1 MRVHPSSICD
11 NLRLTMKLVTVSEMQ
26 AAEQSSGVPI
36 PQLMENAGLTVAQ
49 EAWLLLGEL
58 AERRILVLCGP
69 GNNGGD
75 GLVAARHLK
84 EWAADVIAALLV
96 PRPEGDANLQQLLER
111 DVPVITLTEDGA
123 WKRLDDAL
131 GGAELVIDA
140 LLGTGRAREIEGDL
154 AAVLDRLRN
163 ARARRLPPRLLA
175 VDLPTGLDADTG
187 AIDPHSVAADHT
199 VTFQWSKIGLHV
211 LPGTQYAGRVEVVDI
226 GIPSLPLSPAHGRG
240 PTLSPV
246 EGAGGE
252 GSPPTELMTGR
263 WARDLLPARPLD
275 AHKGT
280 FGSVLVVAGSSNYI
294 GAAYLACMG
303 AYRAGAGIVTLAC
316 ARSIY
321 PILAGKLTETTFLP
335 LDDDDGLLSA
345 QVAHD
350 VQRTLSEGGYNTLL
364 IGSGMGQGGYPQA
377 FLKALL
383 PMLKQD
389 TGVGAG
395 FKPAQEGHGVGLA
408 ALILDADAL
417 NNLSRIERWPA
428 LLHVPTIITPH
439 PGELSR
445 LSGLPV
451 PEVQTDRLA
460 VARRFAAEWNVTL
473 VLKGANT
480 IIAATE
486 GAARVSPFA
495 NPALASGGTGDVLAG
510 VIAGL
515 VAQGLGPFDA
525 ASLGVYLNGLAAEHL
540 RRDLGSAGVVAGDL
554 LPALPRVM
562 KELKGE

>member
-1 MRVHPSSICD
+1 MR
-11 NLRLTMKLVTVSEMQ
+11 LVTVAEMQ
-26 AAEQSSGVPI
+26 AAERDSGVPI
-36 PQLMENAGLTVAQ
+36 PQLMENAGLAVAQ

-84 EWAADVIAALLV
+84 DWGADVIAVLLASRDED
-96 PRPEGDANLQQLLER
+96 PNLQQLAER
-111 DVPVITLTEDGA
+111 ATPTINMTEEGA
-123 WKRLDDAL
+123 WERLDEAL

-140 LLGTGRAREIEGDL
+140 LLGTGRAREIEGDF
-154 AAVLDRLRN
+154 AALLDRLRD

-187 AIDPHSVAADHT
+187 TVDPHTVPTDHT

-211 LPGTQYAGRVEVVDI
+211 LPGAQYAGRVEVVDI
-226 GIPSLPLSPAHGRG
+226 GIPPD
-240 PTLSPV
+240 
-246 EGAGGE
+246 AGGE
-252 GSPPTELMTGR
+252 ATPASTELMTDR
-263 WARDLLPARPLD
+263 WARELLPERPPD

-280 FGSVLVVAGSSNYI
+280 FGSALVVAGSTNYV
-294 GAAYLACMG
+294 GAAYLACVG

-316 ARSIY
+316 PRSIY
-321 PILAGKLTETTFLP
+321 PILAAKLTETTFEP
-335 LDDDDGLLSA
+335 LDDYEGLLSA

-350 VQRTLSEGGYNTLL
+350 VHRALAERHYRALL
-364 IGSGMGQGGYPQA
+364 IGPGTGQGGYPQA

-383 PMLKQD
+383 PML
-389 TGVGAG
+389 A
-395 FKPAQEGHGVGLA
+395 AQGDSLH
-408 ALILDADAL
+408 ALVLDADAL
-417 NNLSRIERWPA
+417 NNLSRIENWPA

-445 LSGLPV
+445 LAGMPV
-451 PEVQTDRLA
+451 PEIQADRLA
-460 VARRFAAEWNVTL
+460 TARRFAAEWNVTL

-480 IIAATE
+480 IIASPD

-515 VAQGLGPFDA
+515 LAQRVPPFEA
-525 ASLGVYLNGLAAEHL
+525 ASLGVYLHALAAEHL
-540 RRDLGSAGVVAGDL
+540 RRDLGSAGAVAGDL
-554 LPALPRVM
+554 LPLLPRVI
-562 KELKGE
+562 KELRGE